1 MCNPPKAWNALTP
14 QEQVDW
20 QQPSYCFS
28 FNRECTQDLL
38 YYTILVY
45 QYIRIVRSCLMTCD
59 QCCCLR
65 VHAELQTT
73 LYMKISLS
81 DFMTVAAART
91 RRPFFSRVPGKE
103 LAVAATASMVASTF
117 ISAYW

>member
-38 YYTILVY
+38 YYTILVSVY
-45 QYIRIVRSCLMTCD
+45 SY
-59 QCCCLR
+59 
-65 VHAELQTT
+65 
-73 LYMKISLS
+73 
-81 DFMTVAAART
+81 
-91 RRPFFSRVPGKE
+91 
-103 LAVAATASMVASTF
+103 
-117 ISAYW
+117 SAQLLDDL